1 VIPTGLRIFFGTA
14 PVDMRC
20 SIDGLAAA
28 VADRLKRD
36 PSAERAL
43 FVFANTKRDRLKLL
57 WHETSG
63 WCVLYKRFEGFRV
76 AVPAFSLGDTSIT
89 IDTRQLAQMF
99 DGTRMRASEKEI
111 VREARRKVLIK

>member
-14 PVDMRC
+14 PIDMRC

-28 VADRLKRD
+28 VAERLERD
-36 PSAERAL
+36 PGAERAL
-43 FVFANTKRDRLKLL
+43 FVFANAKRDRLKLL

-76 AVPAFSLGDTSIT
+76 AVPAFSVGAASIT

-99 DGTRMRASEKEI
+99 DGTRTRASRREI
-111 VREARRKVLIK
+111 VHEARKKISIK